1 MKKILVIALAV
12 IIAVSTSAC
21 SVKNVTRYAYA
32 GDNAFY
38 TEEFNFFM
46 AQAMSAAQQTAK
58 NSGDTLAKKEDW
70 KKVKIGDVTAEEYV
84 KDEATKSLK
93 QYIVLSAKAKELGE
107 EFTEED
113 KASLNE
119 QRQSIIDNYG
129 GRYSYEQYFNE
140 LGFSIKAV
148 ENVLKASIFAQ
159 KAYTYLE
166 DPSAKTEGGEETATE
181 EKAEKPNFFN
191 EINASEQEVT
201 DKYNNDYVMAKHIL
215 IMPSAPEAEPT
226 AEAPQATGEGET
238 AVKGEDEKETEPQKT
253 EEELKAEA
261 KDKAADI
268 INQLKNGADF
278 DKLMAENSQDLD
290 QEGKL
295 NGATGYIFTKGEMV
309 PQFEEAAFA
318 LKEGEYTQEP
328 VETDYGYH
336 IILRLPL
343 ATSGEDY
350 TAAIEKVKT
359 KLQTEKMENLI
370 DKWADE
376 LGFVLNEK
384 AIKRAKLHIA

>member
-1 MKKILVIALAV
+1 MKKLLVIALAL
-12 IIAVSTSAC
+12 IIAVSASAC

-38 TEEFNFFM
+38 GEEFNFFM
-46 AQAMSAAQQTAK
+46 AQAMSAAQQSAQK
-58 NSGDTLAKKEDW
+58 SGDTLAKKEDW
-70 KKVKIGDVTAEEYV
+70 KTVKFGDVTAEQFV
-84 KDEATKSLK
+84 KDEATKSMK
-93 QYIVLSAKAKELGE
+93 QYIVLMAKAKELGE

-119 QRQSIIDNYG
+119 QRQSIIENYG

-148 ENVLKASIFAQ
+148 ENVLKASIIAQ

-166 DPSAKTEGGEETATE
+166 DPSAKAEGSEEANAE
-181 EKAEKPNFFN
+181 EKAEKPNFFDQINVN
-191 EINASEQEVT
+191 EEEVI
-201 DKYNNDYVMAKHIL
+201 DKYNKDYIMAKHIL
-215 IMPSAPEAEPT
+215 IMPSAPEAE
-226 AEAPQATGEGET
+226 APQATDAGEAAKEAET
-238 AVKGEDEKETEPQKT
+238 PKT

-261 KDKAADI
+261 KDKATDI

-278 DKLMAENSQDLD
+278 DKLMMENTQDLD
-290 QEGKL
+290 QEGNI
-295 NGATGYIFTKGEMV
+295 NGATGYIFTKGDMV
-309 PQFEEAAFA
+309 PQFEEAAYA
-318 LKEGEYTQEP
+318 LKEGDYTQEP

-343 ATSGEDY
+343 ATGGEDY
-350 TAAIEKVKT
+350 TAATEKIKT
-359 KLQTEKMENLI
+359 NLQTEKMENLI
-370 DKWADE
+370 NKWADE

>member
-1 MKKILVIALAV
+1 MKKLLVIALAL
-12 IIAVSTSAC
+12 IIAVSASAC

-38 TEEFNFFM
+38 GEEFNFFM
-46 AQAMSAAQQTAK
+46 AQAMSAAQQSAQK
-58 NSGDTLAKKEDW
+58 SGDTLAKKEDW
-70 KKVKIGDVTAEEYV
+70 KTVKIGDVTAEEFV
-84 KDEATKSLK
+84 KDEATKSMK
-93 QYIVLSAKAKELGE
+93 QYIVLMAKAKELGE

-119 QRQSIIDNYG
+119 QRQSIIENYG

-148 ENVLKASIFAQ
+148 ENVLKASIIAQ

-166 DPSAKTEGGEETATE
+166 DPAAKAANTE
-181 EKAEKPNFFN
+181 EKAEKPNFFDQINVN
-191 EINASEQEVT
+191 EEEVI
-201 DKYNNDYVMAKHIL
+201 DKYNKDYIMAKHIL
-215 IMPSAPEAEPT
+215 IMPSAPEAE
-226 AEAPQATGEGET
+226 APQATDAGEAAKDAE
-238 AVKGEDEKETEPQKT
+238 APKT

-261 KDKAADI
+261 KDKATDI
-268 INQLKNGADF
+268 INQLKSSADF
-278 DKLMAENSQDLD
+278 DKLMMENTQDLD
-290 QEGKL
+290 QEGNI
-295 NGATGYIFTKGEMV
+295 NGATGYIFTKGDMV
-309 PQFEEAAFA
+309 PQFEEAAYA

-343 ATSGEDY
+343 ATGGEDY
-350 TAAIEKVKT
+350 TAATEKIKT
-359 KLQTEKMENLI
+359 SLKTEKMENLI
-370 DKWADE
+370 NKWADE

-384 AIKRAKLHIA
+384 AIKRAKLRIA